1 MLTGGFSTG
10 VSRCYRLTAS
20 RRAIDFS
27 SEVILF
33 FLFVVFLIV
42 IVEFVIFFFFLLFV
56 LFFVEVVVIIVVF
69 VLFLTEVEVF
79 IVVFSDAHNI
89 LDFVVLFVF
98 VVGEHN
104 QVVQIIFRD
113 SGRG

>member
-1 MLTGGFSTG
+1 MLTRGFSTG
-10 VSRCYRLTAS
+10 VARCYRLTAS
-20 RRAIDFS
+20 RRAIDFRT
-27 SEVILF
+27 EVIF

-42 IVEFVIFFFFLLFV
+42 IVVEFVIVFFFLLFV
-56 LFFVEVVVIIVVF
+56 LFFVEVVFLIVF

-79 IVVFSDAHNI
+79 IVVFSDAHDI
-89 LDFVVLFVF
+89 LYFVILFVF
-98 VVGEHN
+98 VVREHN